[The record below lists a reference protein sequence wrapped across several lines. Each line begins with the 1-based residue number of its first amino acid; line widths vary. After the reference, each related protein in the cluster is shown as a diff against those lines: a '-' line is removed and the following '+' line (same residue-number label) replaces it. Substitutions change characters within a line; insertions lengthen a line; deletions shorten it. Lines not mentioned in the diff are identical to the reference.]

1 METDKTKKIWYN
13 RNIMIRE
20 VGNMDKEKNAV
31 RFEVEEFEKLKK
43 ILVKYNCA
51 LEVVVTHL
59 NNLNTYYNAFEPVN
73 PIEHIK
79 KRIKSP
85 ESIAGKLKQRGLPI
99 TSEAADKN
107 LHDIAGIRII
117 CAYAKNIY
125 EIVEIIR
132 NQPDF
137 TLVREKDY
145 LNNPKESG
153 YRSYHLIVEIN
164 LGRLFGDQICQ
175 VEIQLRTSAMDF
187 WATLEHKVKYKYDGH
202 MPDYLSKELQIS
214 AEQIHELDERMYHIH
229 ELVDEINEDLI

>member
-1 METDKTKKIWYN
+1 MRESGEMNKEN
-13 RNIMIRE
+13 QNI
-20 VGNMDKEKNAV
+20 
-31 RFEVEEFEKLKK
+31 RFDVDEFEKLKRT
-43 ILVKYNCA
+43 LVKYSCA

-85 ESIAGKLKQRGLPI
+85 ESIAGKLKKKKASQLRL
-99 TSEAADKN
+99 N
-107 LHDIAGIRII
+107 LQIKICRILQELESFVPMQ
-117 CAYAKNIY
+117 KNIY

-145 LNNPKESG
+145 LNHPKESG

-187 WATLEHKVKYKYDGH
+187 WATLEHKVKYKYDGQ
-202 MPDYLSKELQIS
+202 MPEYLSHELQIS

>member
-1 METDKTKKIWYN
+1 MDIEKK
-13 RNIMIRE
+13 
-20 VGNMDKEKNAV
+20 KN
-31 RFEVEEFEKLKK
+31 RFEVEEFEKLKN
-43 ILVKYNCA
+43 IMVKYNCA
-51 LEVVVTHL
+51 LEIVMTHL

-79 KRIKSP
+79 RRIKSP
-85 ESIAGKLKQRGLPI
+85 ESIAGKLNKKGLPLTAEI
-99 TSEAADKN
+99 ADQT

-125 EIVEIIR
+125 EIVEIIK
-132 NQPDF
+132 NQADF
-137 TLVREKDY
+137 TVIREKDY
-145 LNNPKESG
+145 LMAPKESG
-153 YRSYHLIVEIN
+153 YRSYHLIVELN

-187 WATLEHKVKYKYDGH
+187 LATLEHKVKYKYDGK
-202 MPDYLSKELQIS
+202 MPEFLSQELQIS

>member
-1 METDKTKKIWYN
+1 MDIEKK
-13 RNIMIRE
+13 
-20 VGNMDKEKNAV
+20 KN
-31 RFEVEEFEKLKK
+31 RFEVEEFEKLKN
-43 ILVKYNCA
+43 IMVKYNCA
-51 LEVVVTHL
+51 LEIVMTHL

-79 KRIKSP
+79 RRIKSP
-85 ESIAGKLKQRGLPI
+85 ESIAGKLNKKGLPLTAEI
-99 TSEAADKN
+99 ADQT

-125 EIVEIIR
+125 EIVEIIK
-132 NQPDF
+132 NQADF
-137 TLVREKDY
+137 TVIREKDY
-145 LNNPKESG
+145 LMAPKESG
-153 YRSYHLIVEIN
+153 YRSYHLIVELN

-187 WATLEHKVKYKYDGH
+187 WATLEHKVKYKYDGK
-202 MPDYLSKELQIS
+202 MPEFLSQELQIS

>member
-1 METDKTKKIWYN
+1 MDIEKK
-13 RNIMIRE
+13 
-20 VGNMDKEKNAV
+20 KN
-31 RFEVEEFEKLKK
+31 RFEVEEFEKLKN
-43 ILVKYNCA
+43 IMVKYNCA
-51 LEVVVTHL
+51 LEIVMTHL

-79 KRIKSP
+79 RRIKSP
-85 ESIAGKLKQRGLPI
+85 ESIAGKLNKKGLPLTAEI
-99 TSEAADKN
+99 ADQT

-125 EIVEIIR
+125 EIVEIIK
-132 NQPDF
+132 NQADF
-137 TLVREKDY
+137 TVIREKDY
-145 LNNPKESG
+145 LMAPKESG
-153 YRSYHLIVEIN
+153 YRSYHLIVELN

-187 WATLEHKVKYKYDGH
+187 WATLEHKVKYKYEGK
-202 MPDYLSKELQIS
+202 MPEFLSQELQIS